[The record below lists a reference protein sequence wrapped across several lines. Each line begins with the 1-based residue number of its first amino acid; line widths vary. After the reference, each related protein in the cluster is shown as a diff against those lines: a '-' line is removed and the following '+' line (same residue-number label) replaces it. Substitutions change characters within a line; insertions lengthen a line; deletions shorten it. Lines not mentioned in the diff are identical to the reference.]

1 MNLLFVYKL
10 TIVEIHNGLNFITDV
25 HHIFPASIFHPSFF
39 CKGHVPLYKLLTM
52 PLIKMNNIIIQ

>member
-10 TIVEIHNGLNFITDV
+10 TIVEIHNGLNFITDG
-25 HHIFPASIFHPSFF
+25 HHIFRGQHISSKFF
-39 CKGHVPLYKLLTM
+39 FKGHVPLYKLLTM